1 MSAVYKVTMFVS
13 TSTSVSH
20 DLMMS
25 RDLQVSRLH
34 GGRRDCSPAAAVLDY
49 SAAAGAL
56 PAAAAQLYRSPPYP
70 APGPGSLTAAPAVKS
85 PAGTSGSDDESSY
98 DGPLTASAPAAA
110 AAAGQHTAL
119 LCPHPSAWASWN
131 SAISAGLSWVLLML
145 QHCAHSGASTPY
157 KRWSKYTMKNRG
169 EVFAGT

>member
-13 TSTSVSH
+13 TSTSVSR

-56 PAAAAQLYRSPPYP
+56 PAAAAAAAAQFYRSPPYP
-70 APGPGSLTAAPAVKS
+70 APGPGSLTAAAAVKS

-98 DGPLTASAPAAA
+98 DGPLIASAPAAA
-110 AAAGQHTAL
+110 AAAGQFTAL

-157 KRWSKYTMKNRG
+157 KRWSKCTTKK
-169 EVFAGT
+169 